1 MIRKTLIIFILLFSI
16 LISGCSN
23 NLQGVNSAEFYKR
36 KDMVEDWVIKSPIV
50 SEGKGEVKVI
60 SERLLKKTK
69 IVQAPIA
76 GSVYHLYQDL
86 ALKREDGFF
95 PMTTTSA
102 EAQYLITASLIY
114 KENKKPELKKRMA
127 LVADRL
133 ANKVFYSKLY
143 ENDIA
148 LIHRATMYDFNKSSW
163 IEKKEEVYVEDILD
177 TIYAISKY
185 TEVTGN
191 KKHYQKAIE
200 LSNSIVTI
208 QKHIQKENNEIGGA
222 LFYRLVNYQNED
234 KYYPQFGVYPF
245 NLTESVFNS
254 LSSIYTLTGEE
265 KFLNSRDKY
274 LSWVL
279 NNLKKEEFW
288 YEIDIPYIGI
298 NNRGKGIMYSKETWG
313 ENNIID
319 SEQVIKMIYGLV
331 KWDVKSASIFERIS
345 DTPIG
350 KQKLSKW
357 YIPQYVTAN
366 GTASFQG
373 GTTVVPE
380 IYLLSCLKLTGENEA
395 VKGLMGR
402 VCEEQETKGDIVSK
416 GVWRESAL
424 TNIKNSLMI
433 IEKII
438 EAFN

>member
-1 MIRKTLIIFILLFSI
+1 
-16 LISGCSN
+16 
-23 NLQGVNSAEFYKR
+23 
-36 KDMVEDWVIKSPIV
+36 
-50 SEGKGEVKVI
+50 
-60 SERLLKKTK
+60 
-69 IVQAPIA
+69 
-76 GSVYHLYQDL
+76 
-86 ALKREDGFF
+86 
-95 PMTTTSA
+95 
-102 EAQYLITASLIY
+102 
-114 KENKKPELKKRMA
+114 
-127 LVADRL
+127 
-133 ANKVFYSKLY
+133 
-143 ENDIA
+143 
-148 LIHRATMYDFNKSSW
+148 
-163 IEKKEEVYVEDILD
+163 
-177 TIYAISKY
+177 
-185 TEVTGN
+185 
-191 KKHYQKAIE
+191 
-200 LSNSIVTI
+200 
-208 QKHIQKENNEIGGA
+208 
-222 LFYRLVNYQNED
+222 
-234 KYYPQFGVYPF
+234 
-245 NLTESVFNS
+245 
-254 LSSIYTLTGEE
+254 
-265 KFLNSRDKY
+265 
-274 LSWVL
+274 
-279 NNLKKEEFW
+279 
-288 YEIDIPYIGI
+288 
-298 NNRGKGIMYSKETWG
+298 MYSKETWG